1 MSFLSGIL
9 RAVVNPATLMQLA
22 MGPAGWASLAMR
34 TIGTAIA
41 QQVIQQLGQSLGL
54 PPAVISMAQQA
65 FSAASGTQGLPTTVA
80 GAVSQLAQQF
90 NLSPSQQGE
99 LQRGADESIN
109 SLISQLGQSEESKEA
124 MSGGKGQSLLM
135 KIAVAMGKLLDKKMT
150 EMGNLTDQIGK
161 LGSGSSNQSKLGEL
175 TGKLQGLGQEVSML
189 SNALTNTIK
198 SIGEANSTLARKG

>member
-1 MSFLSGIL
+1 MSFLGGIMKS
-9 RAVVNPATLMQLA
+9 VINPATLMQLA

-41 QQVIQQLGQSLGL
+41 QQVIQQLGQQFGL

-65 FSAASGTQGLPTTVA
+65 FATASGTQGMPNNITD
-80 GAVSQLAQQF
+80 AVSQLAGQF

-99 LQRGADESIN
+99 LQRGAEDSMN
-109 SLISQLGQSEESKEA
+109 SLISQLGQSEETKEA
-124 MSGGKGQSLLM
+124 ISGGKGQSLLM
-135 KIAVAMGKLLDKKMT
+135 KIAIALGKLLDKKMT
-150 EMGNLTDQIGK
+150 EMAGLTDQIGK
-161 LGSGSSNQSKLGEL
+161 LGSGSDKQSKLGEL

-198 SIGEANSTLARKG
+198 SIGEANTTIARKG